1 MTRPKLRPCPTCQ
14 TLNKA
19 SIKTCTVC
27 YGTLSTKKK
36 LIEKAATLDGQWG
49 QGVVRNRN
57 VSRII
62 DSAHIAVLKLEALGF
77 KPILFYGHRDKKSQN
92 KWVAD
97 VMTHFAPSSLT
108 KHILD
113 KMRRAYEILLTKAEQ
128 SQTFTEEQP
137 AEQPQSPGAE
147 QPEPTSGAEQPEPPS
162 GAEQPEP
169 TSGAEQPE
177 PTSGAEQPE
186 PTSGA
191 EQPQSPGA
199 EQPEP
204 TTGAEQPEPTSGAEQ
219 PEPTSG
225 AEQPEPTSGAEQPQ
239 PEFIVLNL
247 VTCPTSPSSSLPTYT
262 NMPPPQT
269 SSPPQKEGQQKKKKI
284 TVVKPVFIAS
294 PGL

>member
-57 VSRII
+57 VNRII
-62 DSAHIAVLKLEALGF
+62 DSARIAVLKLEALVL

-113 KMRRAYEILLTKAEQ
+113 KMQRAYEILLTKEQ
-128 SQTFTEEQP
+128 SQTLTEEQP
-137 AEQPQSPGAE
+137 AEQPQS
-147 QPEPTSGAEQPEPPS
+147 SGAL
-162 GAEQPEP
+162 
-169 TSGAEQPE
+169 
-177 PTSGAEQPE
+177 
-186 PTSGA
+186 
-191 EQPQSPGA
+191 QS
-199 EQPEP
+199 
-204 TTGAEQPEPTSGAEQ
+204 
-219 PEPTSG
+219 
-225 AEQPEPTSGAEQPQ
+225 EPTSGAEQPQ

-247 VTCPTSPSSSLPTYT
+247 VTCPTSPSSSLPTNT
-262 NMPPPQT
+262 T
-269 SSPPQKEGQQKKKKI
+269 CHHHRHLHLLKRRGHKKRKKI
-284 TVVKPVFIAS
+284 V
-294 PGL
+294 